1 MSYPPATSPG
11 LIGALV
17 LGLALLASGCG
28 RTAQQ
33 TAYEQAAKTEQLQT
47 AENTPA
53 IITAYRQV
61 IALQPGTTWARQAQ
75 ARIEAI
81 EARTKA
87 EEQRKNVFQE
97 HGVD

>member
-1 MSYPPATSPG
+1 MNHRSSHLPYPV
-11 LIGALV
+11 GAFV
-17 LGLALLASGCG
+17 LSLALLAGGCG
-28 RTAQQ
+28 GSAQQ
-33 TAYEQAAKTEQLQT
+33 AAYEQAAKTEQQQT
-47 AENTPA
+47 VENTPA
-53 IITAYRQV
+53 IIAAYRQV

-81 EARTKA
+81 EARAKA

>member
-1 MSYPPATSPG
+1 MSHPPATSPG

-17 LGLALLASGCG
+17 LGLALLAGGCC

-33 TAYEQAAKTEQLQT
+33 TAFEQAAKTEQQQT
-47 AENTPA
+47 GENTPA
-53 IITAYRQV
+53 IITAYRKV